1 MSKTPEEMS
10 EETHM
15 IDEKAKS
22 DMRMCL
28 KQFEK
33 QFAKVAPD
41 MMFMSNEYYQ
51 NNKDRLDKLGLVA
64 QVVRC
69 DENQNIFEVE
79 DEES

>member
-1 MSKTPEEMS
+1 
-10 EETHM
+10 
-15 IDEKAKS
+15 
-22 DMRMCL
+22 
-28 KQFEK
+28 
-33 QFAKVAPD
+33 